1 MAKTIMISD
10 KIYEKLSK
18 LKSKINYS
26 YSELLDELMEKKE
39 SSSNTERINM
49 LKGKWVDSNEDITA
63 EKEIRKAWKKWEKNY
78 A

>member
-1 MAKTIMISD
+1 MISD

>member
-49 LKGKWVDSNEDITA
+49 LNGKWVDSNEDITA